1 MGRMGTE
8 GDDFEVLELAA
19 VDGEAD
25 ERAFLVPALNAGSTR
40 VDVQQPEGLIVF
52 YFQDMRMSGD
62 EELRRI
68 GEKRRADGE
77 VVVTGIA
84 ADMLD
89 EHIDILALEAVQF
102 AVHQAEVTAVAVAAN
117 GAEGAESR

>member
-1 MGRMGTE
+1 MGTE

-52 YFQDMRMSGD
+52 YFQ
-62 EELRRI
+62 
-68 GEKRRADGE
+68 E
-77 VVVTGIA
+77 V
-84 ADMLD
+84 L
-89 EHIDILALEAVQF
+89 LLLQ
-102 AVHQAEVTAVAVAAN
+102 
-117 GAEGAESR
+117 